1 VCAWGPHANGHRT
14 DAAFARSLEAA
25 LARGGDGEQSSAA
38 VLDDSALAAPLRAR
52 GRRIGVLVLAPGEAV
67 PFTADEVR
75 LVELLAAVA
84 AVALEN
90 ARLYQEVER
99 LATVDPLTD
108 LYNYRYFHRVLALE
122 VARARRLTY
131 PVGLLMGDLD
141 RFKRVNDRHG
151 HPKADEVLRA
161 VARVARE
168 QLRQTDVLARLGG
181 EEFGVVLPNV
191 GTQALG
197 LVAEKLRVAVGAVRV
212 PTGRGRSAVQVT
224 MSLGG
229 VSLPAGRVDA
239 ATLVELADR
248 ALLRAKHAGRDRVVI
263 DPSGE
268 PG

>member
-1 VCAWGPHANGHRT
+1 M
-14 DAAFARSLEAA
+14 SLRNLRA
-25 LARGGDGEQSSAA
+25 LALGLLVVAA
-38 VLDDSALAAPLRAR
+38 PVLARAQALPDQASILAAM
-52 GRRIGVLVLAPGEAV
+52 EKM
-67 PFTADEVR
+67 TAAEI
-75 LVELLAAVA
+75 
-84 AVALEN
+84 
-90 ARLYQEVER
+90 
-99 LATVDPLTD
+99 
-108 LYNYRYFHRVLALE
+108 
-122 VARARRLTY
+122 
-131 PVGLLMGDLD
+131 
-141 RFKRVNDRHG
+141 
-151 HPKADEVLRA
+151 EVLQRPTPLPTPGPEVHVMNSNWVNA
-161 VARVARE
+161 TFYIGASRYARVARE